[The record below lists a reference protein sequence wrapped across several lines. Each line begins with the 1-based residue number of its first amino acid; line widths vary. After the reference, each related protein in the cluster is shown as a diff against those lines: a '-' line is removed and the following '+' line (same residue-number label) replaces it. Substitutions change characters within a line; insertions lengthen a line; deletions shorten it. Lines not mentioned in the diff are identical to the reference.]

1 MWDANSDWSTL
12 NDQSPAPAPGWA
24 NATPPMTGGMF
35 GSSAPPPSMPPAPQM
50 GAGGAGMPYRSTQQM
65 TQQDPGLQQQMAL
78 SQLAGRRPFTDIS
91 GGGGGGSQPIAQP
104 AYNTMNPATG
114 HNWAPV
120 SFPGGVGF
128 SASHGDNG
136 VGLDVAGNPLP
147 AGGGQGGMMGGRP
160 PMQGMGGGVG
170 MAGGPP
176 MAPQS
181 RPMPSYG
188 MGGAP
193 PPMSPGNF
201 GNSGPRFSGYGR
213 PQGGFGSQGM
223 PQRPQFSMGQNGGY
237 NPQSML
243 GQLRS
248 RGGPPSTGG
257 PSNSP
262 PSAFGDTRYEGQ

>member
-24 NATPPMTGGMF
+24 NAPQPMAGGTF
-35 GSSAPPPSMPPAPQM
+35 GNSAPPPSMPPAQM
-50 GAGGAGMPYRSTQQM
+50 GWGGAGSGIPAGGPATAPRESGIFGQQFQPQHGTQQIS
-65 TQQDPGLQQQMAL
+65 QDPNLQQQMAL
-78 SQLAGRRPFTDIS
+78 SQ
-91 GGGGGGSQPIAQP
+91 
-104 AYNTMNPATG
+104 
-114 HNWAPV
+114 
-120 SFPGGVGF
+120 
-128 SASHGDNG
+128 
-136 VGLDVAGNPLP
+136 
-147 AGGGQGGMMGGRP
+147 QGGMMGGRP
-160 PMQGMGGGVG
+160 PMQGMGGGAG
-170 MAGGPP
+170 MGGPP
-176 MAPQS
+176 MAPQP

-188 MGGAP
+188 MGGPP

-201 GNSGPRFSGYGR
+201 GNFGPRFSGYGR
-213 PQGGFGSQGM
+213 LQGGFGSQGM